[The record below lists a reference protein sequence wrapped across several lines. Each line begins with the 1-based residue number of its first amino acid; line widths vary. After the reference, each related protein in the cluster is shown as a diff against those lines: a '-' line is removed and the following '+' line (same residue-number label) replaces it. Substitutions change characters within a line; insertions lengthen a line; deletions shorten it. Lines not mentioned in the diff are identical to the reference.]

1 MYDIFAGLLGRYFR
15 MKKTLLLPFLTLCLC
30 TTGSHAQT
38 IMPLPRTQ
46 SETALTRADTARAV
60 HELFK
65 SRRGGAASWLGLGVA
80 SLAASILPAQQ
91 STSAGVWTPGVVA
104 GTAFMGIGL
113 NKSIGFWWSRER
125 KVMRELAATGH
136 LPTNISRRL
145 KGNFKPLPGSA
156 TEYNPLVAKGVPMAP
171 SSAPAPTN
179 ISIPFAGVATSG
191 YTLTD
196 SLDAVAALFQNKR
209 LMGQLPALAVLP
221 AARLLSG
228 SSEADGQYNVYTG
241 QFEESEPSA
250 GAVVAGLGLAIGGVT
265 YMFIHNAPYSN
276 AKYAELVTAS
286 QAGAPIPA
294 KWRAQLKPKHFGQGR
309 ELRNRML
316 RREARKNRSK

>member
-1 MYDIFAGLLGRYFR
+1 
-15 MKKTLLLPFLTLCLC
+15 MKKNLLLLLAALCIG
-30 TTGSHAQT
+30 TTASQAQA
-38 IMPLPRTQ
+38 LPALAPAPQAT
-46 SETALTRADTARAV
+46 LTRADTARAV

-65 SRRGGAASWLGLGVA
+65 SRRGGAAAWLGLGAA

-104 GTAFMGIGL
+104 GTAFVGIGL
-113 NKSIGFWWSRER
+113 NKSIGFWWSKER

-136 LPTNISRRL
+136 LPPAITRRL
-145 KGNFKPLPGSA
+145 KGNFKPLPGPAS
-156 TEYNPLVAKGVPMAP
+156 EYNPLVATGVSGAPASNPAP
-171 SSAPAPTN
+171 ST

-209 LMGQLPALAVLP
+209 LVGQLPVLAILP
-221 AARLLSG
+221 AARLMSG
-228 SSEADGQYNVYTG
+228 SSEANRQYNVYTG
-241 QFEESEPSA
+241 QYEENKPSA
-250 GAVVAGLGLAIGGVT
+250 GAVIAGLGLAIGGVT

-276 AKYAELVTAS
+276 ARYAELVTAS

-294 KWRAQLKPKHFGQGR
+294 KWRTQLKPKHFTQGH
-309 ELRNRML
+309 ELRNRVL
-316 RREARKNRSK
+316 RREARKNRNK

>member
-1 MYDIFAGLLGRYFR
+1 
-15 MKKTLLLPFLTLCLC
+15 MKITLLLLLVTLCFR
-30 TTGSHAQT
+30 TTGSQAQT
-38 IMPLPRTQ
+38 TMPLPRTL

-104 GTAFMGIGL
+104 GTAFVGIGL
-113 NKSIGFWWSRER
+113 NKTIGFWWSKER

-136 LPTNISRRL
+136 LPANISRRI

-156 TEYNPLVAKGVPMAP
+156 SEYNPLVATGVAIVPTSVAA
-171 SSAPAPTN
+171 STN
-179 ISIPFAGVATSG
+179 ISIPVAGVATSG

-196 SLDAVAALFQNKR
+196 SLDAVAALFQNMR

-228 SSEADGQYNVYTG
+228 SSEADQQYNVYTG
-241 QFEESEPSA
+241 QYEENEPSA
-250 GAVVAGLGLAIGGVT
+250 GAVIAGLGLAIGGVT

-276 AKYAELVTAS
+276 AKYTELVTAS
-286 QAGAPIPA
+286 RAGAPIPV
-294 KWRAQLKPKHFGQGR
+294 KWRAQLKPKHFDQGQ
-309 ELRNRML
+309 ELRKRML
-316 RREARKNRSK
+316 HREARKNRNK

>member
-1 MYDIFAGLLGRYFR
+1 MRKQLLIMTFAGLAGAGTSR
-15 MKKTLLLPFLTLCLC
+15 
-30 TTGSHAQT
+30 AQT
-38 IMPLPRTQ
+38 TTPLLQAP
-46 SETALTRADTARAV
+46 SEATLTRADTARAV
-60 HELFK
+60 HELYK
-65 SRRGGAASWLGLGVA
+65 SRRGGAAAWLGLGTA
-80 SLAASILPAQQ
+80 SLLASILPAQQ

-104 GTAFMGIGL
+104 GTAFVGIGL
-113 NKSIGFWWSRER
+113 NKSIGFWWSKER

-136 LPTNISRRL
+136 LPPNITRRL
-145 KGNFKPLPGSA
+145 KGNFKPLPGLA
-156 TEYNPLVAKGVPMAP
+156 AEYNPLLSTGVPVAP
-171 SSAPAPTN
+171 DTAPASTK

-209 LMGQLPALAVLP
+209 LVGQLPVLAVLP

-228 SSEADGQYNVYTG
+228 SSEADRQYNVYTG
-241 QFEESEPSA
+241 QYEENKPSA
-250 GAVVAGLGLAIGGVT
+250 GAVVAGLGLAIGGVA

-286 QAGAPIPA
+286 QSGAPIPA
-294 KWRAQLKPKHFGQGR
+294 KWRAQLKPKHFDQGR

-316 RREARKNRSK
+316 RREARKNRNK